1 MSPDNKKKKKDDWNY
16 LKQTLK
22 SNNNMMGGAQEDG
35 VGALDPNLLTF
46 HEKADQ
52 LVEEEE
58 ELRNQHLEY
67 LKEAA
72 KLLTEEGEL
81 ISNVQGFGSEEYDM
95 DEYVVR
101 MEKIIKRNLEI
112 YGDL

>member
-1 MSPDNKKKKKDDWNY
+1 VTKKPTSSTNADEADSLADSIGSPDNRKKKQDDWNY

-22 SNNNMMGGAQEDG
+22 SNNILNGGAAGQGEEQ
-35 VGALDPNLLTF
+35 LDSNLLDF
-46 HEKADQ
+46 HEKADE

-58 ELRNQHLEY
+58 ELRNKHLEY

-81 ISNVQGFGSEEYDM
+81 ISNV
-95 DEYVVR
+95 
-101 MEKIIKRNLEI
+101 
-112 YGDL
+112 